1 LERRVAAAERA
12 ADEREREAEAEE
24 EGDRKEPAAALQRRG
39 DESRRANQGGGG
51 GLFLRLFPSLAQQVT
66 DQVGSTDR
74 NRGAQKRPE
83 GILVYKRLTGGPELL
98 LRGKYILYVVQSVVS
113 LIFILFF
120 SLAAASL

>member
-1 LERRVAAAERA
+1 VEMNRGGRTRGRRWSVPPSLSLSRA
-12 ADEREREAEAEE
+12 A
-24 EGDRKEPAAALQRRG
+24 GDRP
-39 DESRRANQGGGG
+39 
-51 GLFLRLFPSLAQQVT
+51 
-66 DQVGSTDR
+66 VGSTDR

-83 GILVYKRLTGGPELL
+83 GILVYKRLTGGPEPL